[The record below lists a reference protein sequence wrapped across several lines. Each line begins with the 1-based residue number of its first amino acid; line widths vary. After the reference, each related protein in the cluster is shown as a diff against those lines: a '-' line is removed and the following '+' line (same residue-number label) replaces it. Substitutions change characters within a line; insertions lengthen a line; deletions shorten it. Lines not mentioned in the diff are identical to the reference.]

1 MFNEN
6 ETKMSPSNSGQ
17 SFHATTIISVRH
29 EGQVAMAGDG
39 QVTLGSAIMKADAM
53 KIRRLGDGKVL
64 CGFAGSSADAFALL
78 ERFEAKLMDYP
89 ANMPR
94 AATELAK
101 EWRLD
106 RALRRLE
113 AMMIVADKSHTLLL
127 SGTGDVISPT
137 DGVVAIGSGGNY
149 ALASARALVR
159 HSQLSAGQIC
169 TEAMEVAASIDI
181 YTNGN
186 IVMESLEADA

>member
-1 MFNEN
+1 M
-6 ETKMSPSNSGQ
+6 
-17 SFHATTIISVRH
+17 AL
-29 EGQVAMAGDG
+29 AGDG
-39 QVTLGSAIMKADAM
+39 QVTLGSAIMKADAT
-53 KIRRLGDGKVL
+53 KIRRLCDGKVL
-64 CGFAGSSADAFALL
+64 CGFAGSTADAFALL

-149 ALASARALVR
+149 AVAAARSLVK
-159 HSQLSAGQIC
+159 HSQLSAGEIAVQAMQI
-169 TEAMEVAASIDI
+169 AASIDI
-181 YTNGN
+181 YTNDSIIVETLN
-186 IVMESLEADA
+186 IDG